1 MNRCLH
7 CHQPCGTHAIFCET
21 CRDSLLVRHSSLSP
35 AEKVSTPTPS
45 GESDYVTQAIET
57 SPPAFVKQSCLKRI
71 PPRMRLMLITLV
83 IIAVLSCTADAI
95 LLVVNSQRHHQNNL
109 STSITTSTTRL
120 SAFDT
125 PLVPIRGH
133 GPTSGKGTPTT
144 PLEGTT
150 PGASSTFTAGI
161 GNPRLMLSASQ
172 LTFHYV
178 QGNTQPISQSIILQS
193 GDSSAFTWHIQG
205 GSIPSWLTIEPLQG
219 TISAR
224 NIGQIG
230 VSVQVSQVPPG
241 TYATVLSISGTTAT
255 GKPLQNS
262 PQTLTVT
269 LIVQPACIFQA
280 TPATLTFTSSLL
292 QPNPPGQTLT
302 TYTSGSCTASVNW
315 TASTDAAWV
324 QLSSSSGID
333 TGSGSSISVTIH
345 AGGML
350 VGTYTAHIT
359 LVATDSNGAA
369 VPVKPQSIIVTLNV
383 TA

>member
-1 MNRCLH
+1 M
-7 CHQPCGTHAIFCET
+7 
-21 CRDSLLVRHSSLSP
+21 
-35 AEKVSTPTPS
+35 
-45 GESDYVTQAIET
+45 
-57 SPPAFVKQSCLKRI
+57 KRI
-71 PPRMRLMLITLV
+71 PPRMRLMLITLA

-95 LLVVNSQRHHQNNL
+95 LLVVNSQRHRQNNL
-109 STSITTSTTRL
+109 SATITASTAQP

-133 GPTSGKGTPTT
+133 GPISGKGTPTT
-144 PLEGTT
+144 SLAGTT
-150 PGASSTFTAGI
+150 PKAGSTSTAGI
-161 GNPRLMLSASQ
+161 GNPRLMLSSSQ

-178 QGNTQPISQSIILQS
+178 QGNTQPISQSVILQS

-219 TISAR
+219 AISAR

-241 TYATVLSISGTTAT
+241 TYATALSISGTTGT
-255 GKPLQNS
+255 GEPLQNS

-269 LIVQPACIFQA
+269 LTVQPPCIFQA
-280 TPATLTFTSSLL
+280 APTTLTFTSSLL

-302 TYTSGSCTASVNW
+302 MNTSGNCAASVNW

-345 AGGML
+345 ARGML
-350 VGTYTAHIT
+350 VGTYTAHIA

-369 VPVKPQSIIVTLNV
+369 VPVKPQSITVTLNV